1 MAQETARPTTNST
14 PRLVAVA
21 VIAAVGL
28 LWASAGSDGGA
39 RVGGWAVFAIAVGM
53 AYLIN
58 WGVYV
63 PSYRAQTEH
72 YYDLTG
78 SATYV
83 SATIVTLLATD
94 TQNAR
99 TLVLATLVLV
109 WSLRLGTFLFRRI
122 RKDGKDGRFDRIK
135 TDWVQFLVAWS
146 LQALWVT
153 ITAGAAWAA
162 MTSGVEEP
170 FGPWAIIGLAVW
182 VAGFAIEVVADRQ
195 KSAFRADPANKGRF
209 INVGLWSWSRHPNY
223 FGEITLWVGV
233 ALIAFPVLQGWQYL
247 TLASPLLVAALL
259 IRGSGIPLL
268 ERRADKRWGGQD
280 DYEAY
285 KAATSVLIPRPPRRG

>member
-28 LWASAGSDGGA
+28 LWAYAGSDGGA